1 MKNLF
6 LSLPPFGLISLLTA
20 FLPHQIQGQCNRQV
34 FHTSGTQQIGCTSV
48 AVTSDGSIGV
58 LDYCSEAPY
67 WVGVGTSSGSY
78 TFTFSP
84 PVSGVSLGLTA
95 INNQPVFN
103 SQEEVRFEI
112 NGAPY
117 PITVPGTPGACFTPA
132 IITPTGAVSAVTD
145 EVGAWGNMNINTAIS
160 TLKVEDV
167 IFSGTPNGVIF
178 SLFFCSSC
186 CETNAGLISAS
197 PLNPCPSSNATV
209 PPAFQTFL
217 ESDDILHY
225 ILFSNLS
232 DTLGS
237 ILATS
242 NTPSFSFNPATMQT
256 GVTYYIAAIAG
267 NNLNGNVDL
276 NDPCLD
282 ISNAIQVIW
291 QPLPAVTFSV
301 ANPNV
306 CAGACT
312 TVTANFTGTAP
323 FTLTYVTPAGTFTQ
337 NFSGNTGTFQ
347 VCTAAG
353 SPPGSFSVQATALT
367 DAFCTCDD

>member
-1 MKNLF
+1 MKNSF
-6 LSLPPFGLISLLTA
+6 LSLPPFGLISLFAA
-20 FLPHQIQGQCNRQV
+20 FLPHQIQGQCTKQV

-58 LDYCSEAPY
+58 LVYCSEAPY
-67 WVGVGTSSGSY
+67 WIGVGSSSGSY

-95 INNQPVFN
+95 INNQPVVN

-117 PITVPGTPGACFTPA
+117 PITVPGTPGPCFTPA
-132 IITPTGAVSAVTD
+132 IITPTGAVGAVTD
-145 EVGAWGNMNINTAIS
+145 EVGDWGNMNINTTIS

-167 IFSGTPNGVIF
+167 IFSGIPNGVIF

-197 PLNPCPSSNATV
+197 PLNLCPGNNATV
-209 PPAFQTFL
+209 PPAFQTLL
-217 ESDDILHY
+217 ESDDILQY
-225 ILFSNLS
+225 ILFSNPN

-237 ILATS
+237 IVATN

-276 NDPCLD
+276 TDPCLD
-282 ISNAIQVIW
+282 ISNAIQVTW

-301 ANPNV
+301 ANPDV
-306 CAGACT
+306 CAGDCT
-312 TVTANFTGTAP
+312 TVTANFTG
-323 FTLTYVTPAGTFTQ
+323 
-337 NFSGNTGTFQ
+337 
-347 VCTAAG
+347 
-353 SPPGSFSVQATALT
+353 
-367 DAFCTCDD
+367 